1 MFRVI
6 SECFNITVFAAL
18 CVQFA
23 RGDGLT
29 FHIGPGC
36 LRVLGNLEHIGLRIC
51 KQTQQLADGGK
62 ISGTFYFHSGK
73 SFLYTKTKWSS
84 LSVA

>member
-6 SECFNITVFAAL
+6 SECINITVFAAL

-23 RGDGLT
+23 RGGDGLT

-36 LRVLGNLEHIGLRIC
+36 LRVLGNSEHIGLRFC
-51 KQTQQLADGGK
+51 KQTQQLDDGGK
-62 ISGTFYFHSGK
+62 ISGTSLL
-73 SFLYTKTKWSS
+73 SFR
-84 LSVA
+84 

>member
-6 SECFNITVFAAL
+6 SECINITVFAAL

-23 RGDGLT
+23 RGGDELT

-36 LRVLGNLEHIGLRIC
+36 LKSTGKLGTHRRFC
-51 KQTQQLADGGK
+51 KQTQQLTMLVRLVGLP
-62 ISGTFYFHSGK
+62 YFHLGK
-73 SFLYTKTKWSS
+73 SFLYTKAK
-84 LSVA
+84 